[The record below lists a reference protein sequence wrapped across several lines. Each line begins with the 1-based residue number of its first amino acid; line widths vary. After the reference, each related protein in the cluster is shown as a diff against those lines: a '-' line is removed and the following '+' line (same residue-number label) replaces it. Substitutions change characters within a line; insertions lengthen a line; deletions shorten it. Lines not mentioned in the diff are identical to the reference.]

1 MRQGVEELKGEV
13 ESLGKLSH
21 ENVVQICG
29 MTEGPEPNGT
39 EAWQMA
45 LEFCESDA
53 MKLLYDKADEVFA
66 SYGLELMVDLA
77 QQILQGLCYIHGE
90 SVTHLDLK
98 PENVLLTKN
107 DEGGWVA
114 KLADFGMAYVEDS
127 ATVST
132 NTDSDAGALQRT
144 YSPSMSPRMRDPA
157 AEAAPDPDAIA
168 PYGTWEYMPP
178 ECWKRR
184 FGKPDFAS
192 DIFSFGMMLWEML
205 ARVRIYTAFPG
216 VADIPK
222 PDGTANVELV
232 AARIANG
239 QRPSAP
245 EGCPALLF
253 KVMQACWVREMSAR
267 PTAP

>member
-39 EAWQMA
+39 DAWQMA

-53 MKLLYDKADEVFA
+53 MKLLYDKDDEVFA

-90 SVTHLDLK
+90 GVTHLDLK

-114 KLADFGMAYVEDS
+114 KLADFGMAYTDDS
-127 ATVST
+127 
-132 NTDSDAGALQRT
+132 TDIYTAEVPPDVQQQDGSRG
-144 YSPSMSPRMRDPA
+144 A
-157 AEAAPDPDAIA
+157 AEGLESAADGSERFSASGAGDDAKLKA
-168 PYGTWEYMPP
+168 GGEANGQDLRAALDTVKPFGTWEYMAVR
-178 ECWKRR
+178 C
-184 FGKPDFAS
+184 
-192 DIFSFGMMLWEML
+192 L
-205 ARVRIYTAFPG
+205 AVCCCTLDLHTSLFCC
-216 VADIPK
+216 
-222 PDGTANVELV
+222 
-232 AARIANG
+232 AR
-239 QRPSAP
+239 
-245 EGCPALLF
+245 
-253 KVMQACWVREMSAR
+253 
-267 PTAP
+267 